1 MGPLV
6 EKVPAFSM
14 TTHQGQAGAED
25 PGWETSVQ
33 GARCQQR
40 AEDSK
45 GKWNSQRKAL
55 ITLMAHMKLRKL
67 DSRGTKRSP
76 RWDKDASADFRVKEG
91 CLRSTEVKAR
101 SRQEYNKNHE
111 SGKLASSLSPK
122 GNMLRKNS
130 KDILV

>member
-45 GKWNSQRKAL
+45 GKWRQ
-55 ITLMAHMKLRKL
+55 
-67 DSRGTKRSP
+67 GQ
-76 RWDKDASADFRVKEG
+76 EG
-91 CLRSTEVKAR
+91 GEGPCQAP
-101 SRQEYNKNHE
+101 HE
-111 SGKLASSLSPK
+111 LCS
-122 GNMLRKNS
+122 
-130 KDILV
+130 

>member
-25 PGWETSVQ
+25 PGGETSVQ

-45 GKWNSQRKAL
+45 GKWR
-55 ITLMAHMKLRKL
+55 
-67 DSRGTKRSP
+67 
-76 RWDKDASADFRVKEG
+76 
-91 CLRSTEVKAR
+91 
-101 SRQEYNKNHE
+101 
-111 SGKLASSLSPK
+111 
-122 GNMLRKNS
+122 
-130 KDILV
+130 